1 MIICRPIFKILI
13 YFDVFLGIN
22 ENKPWRKKKN
32 VKGQSSYL
40 TMNNLEKDKR
50 RDVFFL
56 NTAKNSEKLDK
67 WYLPIKLL
75 LASSNWR
82 WYLQI
87 ERLEKMDGVLYK
99 GVFIKKYIKR
109 PPNEKA

>member
-1 MIICRPIFKILI
+1 MKISN
-13 YFDVFLGIN
+13 DA
-22 ENKPWRKKKN
+22 KKKN

-40 TMNNLEKDKR
+40 TMNNLEKHKR

-56 NTAKNSEKLDK
+56 NTAKKSEKVDK

-87 ERLEKMDGVLYK
+87 ERLKRKEKMDGVLYK

-109 PPNEKA
+109 PTNEKA

>member
-1 MIICRPIFKILI
+1 MTQ
-13 YFDVFLGIN
+13 
-22 ENKPWRKKKN
+22 KKN

-40 TMNNLEKDKR
+40 TMNNLEKHKR

-75 LASSNWR
+75 LTSSNWR

-87 ERLEKMDGVLYK
+87 ERLKRKGKMDGFLYK

-109 PPNEKA
+109 PTNEKA